1 MENGNKEV
9 FVLYSKGREWR
20 VLDFDRF
27 GVAKNNDD
35 IKKFDDMLKNK
46 ADLEASETKRG
57 KRKFKRRKWKEQKI
71 KEKEAKKK
79 QPEGDKDKNKDD
91 KKNE

>member
-9 FVLYSKGREWR
+9 FVLYSKGREWM

-35 IKKFDDMLKNK
+35 IKKFDDMLRNK
-46 ADLEASETKRG
+46 SDLEASETKRG
-57 KRKFKRRKWKEQKI
+57 KRRLKRRKRKEQKK
-71 KEKEAKKK
+71 KEKEAKKQQAK
-79 QPEGDKDKNKDD
+79 SDTDKNKDD